1 MTKCYIYILM
11 MLLISPLLSMSY
23 AQNPPQNMGLVVSP
37 AVLDVNLDKGKVYT
51 RELLVKNTSSSP
63 TGFVV
68 RIENL
73 ALSDFASVSEEE
85 IVPPDWINPDQQ
97 EFILNSGEVRKLS
110 IVFSPSLKTPP
121 GGYYGVL
128 YIQPVADISSLARER
143 TTSVPKVGVLLLAK
157 VNGKAIQNTVFTG
170 FNYKSIT
177 TNRDSITLGF
187 ENLGN
192 VHSMPSGEVLV
203 TNLLS
208 KKQHRLLLPPS
219 IIFPNSSK
227 DIKLKFNSTISQGL
241 YEIEYTNNPK
251 KNTAIVFFVS
261 YAGVLATAFL
271 TFLIII
277 LTLYIR
283 NYFMSKKT
291 WGKIIEK

>member
-1 MTKCYIYILM
+1 
-11 MLLISPLLSMSY
+11 
-23 AQNPPQNMGLVVSP
+23 MGLVVSP